1 MTEKQIK
8 TFVIDTNVLIHRPD
22 AIASFK
28 DNEVIIPL
36 SVLEELD
43 NLKRFS
49 DEKGRNA
56 RHAIRFLDSQAAKG
70 GSLHNGVKMDNGS
83 ILRVVRAGDN
93 KLPPDLK
100 GDKADN
106 RIIQNRSR
114 SAAGRR
120 AGVFCFKGYKCQG

>member
-1 MTEKQIK
+1 MSENKIK
-8 TFVIDTNVLIHRPD
+8 TFVIDTNVFIHRPD

-28 DNEVIIPL
+28 DNEIVIPL

-43 NLKRFS
+43 SLKRFS

-83 ILRVVRAGDN
+83 MLRVVRAGRYRT
-93 KLPPDLK
+93 
-100 GDKADN
+100 A
-106 RIIQNRSR
+106 S
-114 SAAGRR
+114 
-120 AGVFCFKGYKCQG
+120 